1 MAITSN
7 LYPPIIQDTIP
18 AFIRTKPCRIYFAL
32 STYNTISDI
41 KNVQVSL
48 INQKT
53 NASAL
58 KTSLYPSGIKITNL
72 FYDSEA
78 KGEYNYYIQIEP
90 NDLQNG
96 SFDLNQ
102 FYKVQLRF
110 TAVAASTPPS
120 NGTELATWLYNN
132 MQYFSEWSRIC
143 LLKGIEQPQLSIRG
157 FDTTGENQEIILTN
171 STINIIGELIYPNNQ
186 KQNEYL
192 KSYNIKI
199 YQNQHPDN
207 ILFNSGE
214 IYTNIYNPNELN
226 YDIPYELSNGV
237 SYTMSLT
244 YTTNNLYTQTIDY
257 DFTILEYG
265 HNELR
270 ATITATTDEENGRIK
285 IDIVS
290 TDPEER
296 FVGNITI
303 RRTSSESDFHSWE
316 DVNTIAYAAGTQLN
330 YSWYD
335 STIKS
340 GVWYKY
346 CAQRRNA
353 KGDRGTI
360 IQIEKPVICRFEDIF
375 LTRKDKQLK
384 VRFNPTL
391 TSFKYNVT
399 ESQQLAI
406 GAKYP
411 YIKRNAANYF
421 RTFSLGGLI
430 SSLIDMTDWYDP
442 HFYNSEFHDDE
453 NEIGAFITKKQ
464 MYGEAVKTLYQNFNQ
479 TNNIY
484 DYNNYIYERDF
495 REKVYDFLYKN
506 EVILF
511 RSETEGNILIK
522 LMDINFEPVE
532 TLGRRLYS
540 FSATAVEVDEAT
552 TANYDKYNIQSLGTY
567 ESYVMYEHT
576 KIGQVSGT
584 YTAFDG
590 NVLNSKLSNKHKK
603 SSNEGYINQIKGLN
617 TLKLEIESDPYVI
630 IEQNG
635 TLIKATTSSQI
646 NAVNAIS
653 GYIVIINN
661 KEMIIRSTQER
672 RSKITEDNQF
682 TTELIHIGRFELKEP
697 NTLITDLRF
706 KYPTTAS
713 LTYTVVLQQTED
725 TSHLVD
731 RIYYYNKPGQLYGIF
746 KSNDSLV
753 QKIYNKYLVN
763 YQKYY
768 QRLLDISEVEMQGPP
783 GTIVYVKD
791 SKDSNFNKHVLQ
803 NGYLRLKDDEVTI
816 QDLYFYGIHLNKE
829 VTSLNDRKELKNN
842 EFIYCTNTVYDSIED
857 VLNPIKNG
865 VYKFSF
871 SSSVHNVISFQNN
884 LLIVN
889 PSSVLKDSYQDYIL
903 ILQQE
908 LEDAKYFIYY
918 NNNWYPF
925 TSNHDVI
932 CPVEG
937 MVNYICEIVKEV
949 Y

>member
-7 LYPPIIQDTIP
+7 LYPPIVQDTIP

-41 KNVQVSL
+41 KNVQISL
-48 INQKT
+48 MNQKT
-53 NASAL
+53 NTSAL
-58 KTSLYPSGIKITNL
+58 KTNLYPSGIKITNL

-110 TAVAASTPPS
+110 TAVAASAPPS
-120 NGTELATWLYNN
+120 DGTELATWLYNN

-214 IYTNIYNPNELN
+214 VYTNIYNPNELN

-265 HNELR
+265 HNELK

-360 IQIEKPVICRFEDIF
+360 IQIEEPVICRFEDIF

-567 ESYVMYEHT
+567 ESYIMYEHT
-576 KIGQVSGT
+576 KIGQVSGI
-584 YTAFDG
+584 YTASDG
-590 NVLNSKLSNKHKK
+590 NILNSKLSNKHQK
-603 SSNEGYINQIKGLN
+603 SSNKGYINQIKGLN
-617 TLKLEIESDPYVI
+617 NLKLEIESDPYII

-635 TLIKATTSSQI
+635 ELIKATTSSQI
-646 NAVNAIS
+646 NAANAIS
-653 GYIVIINN
+653 GYIVVINN
-661 KEMIIRSTQER
+661 KEMIIRSTQQR
-672 RSKITEDNQF
+672 RSKITEDNEF
-682 TTELIHIGRFELKEP
+682 TTELIHVGQFELKEP

-706 KYPTTAS
+706 KYPTAAS

-731 RIYYYNKPGQLYGIF
+731 RIYYYNKPGQLYGVF

-783 GTIVYVKD
+783 GTIVYIKD
-791 SKDSNFNKHVLQ
+791 SKDSDFNKHILQ

-829 VTSLNDRKELKNN
+829 VISLNDKKELKND
-842 EFIYCTNTVYDSIED
+842 EFMYCTDVEYNFPED
-857 VLNPIKNG
+857 ILNPIKNG
-865 VYKFSF
+865 VYKISYP
-871 SSSVHNVISFQNN
+871 SVHNIISFEND
-884 LLIVN
+884 LLTVN
-889 PSSVLKDSYQDYIL
+889 PNSVLRDSYQNYNL
-903 ILQQE
+903 ILQQD
-908 LEDAKYFIYY
+908 LEETKYYIYY

-932 CPVEG
+932 CPTEG
-937 MVNYICEIVKEV
+937 LVNYICEVVKEV

>member
-265 HNELR
+265 HNELK
-270 ATITATTDEENGRIK
+270 ATITATTDEENGRIR
-285 IDIVS
+285 INIVS
-290 TDPEER
+290 TNPEER
-296 FVGNITI
+296 FIGNITI
-303 RRTSSESDFHSWE
+303 RRTSSESDFHNWE

-360 IQIEKPVICRFEDIF
+360 IQIEEPIICRFEDIF

-384 VRFNPTL
+384 IRFNPTL

-442 HFYNSEFHDDE
+442 HFYDSKFHDDE

-484 DYNNYIYERDF
+484 DYNDYIYERDF

-540 FSATAVEVDEAT
+540 FSATAVEIDEAT
-552 TANYDKYNIQSLGTY
+552 TSNYDKYNIQSLGNY
-567 ESYVMYEHT
+567 ESYIMYEHT

-584 YTAFDG
+584 YTASDG
-590 NVLNSKLSNKHKK
+590 NVLNSKLSNKHQK
-603 SSNEGYINQIKGLN
+603 SSNKGYINQIKGLN
-617 TLKLEIESDPYVI
+617 NLKLEIESDPYVI

-635 TLIKATTSSQI
+635 ELVKATTSSQI
-646 NAVNAIS
+646 NAANAIS
-653 GYIVIINN
+653 GYIVVINN
-661 KEMIIRSTQER
+661 KEMIIRSTQQR
-672 RSKITEDNQF
+672 RSKITEDNEF
-682 TTELIHIGRFELKEP
+682 TTELVHVGQFELKEP

-731 RIYYYNKPGQLYGIF
+731 RIYYYNKPGQLYGVF

-791 SKDSNFNKHVLQ
+791 SKDSDFNRHILQ

-816 QDLYFYGIHLNKE
+816 QDLYFYGVHLSKE
-829 VTSLNDRKELKNN
+829 VTSLNDKKELKND
-842 EFIYCTNTVYDSIED
+842 EFMYCTDVEYDFPED
-857 VLNPIKNG
+857 ILNPIKNG
-865 VYKFSF
+865 VYKISYP
-871 SSSVHNVISFQNN
+871 SVRNIISFGND
-884 LLIVN
+884 LLTVN
-889 PSSVLKDSYQDYIL
+889 PNSVLRDSYQNYNL
-903 ILQQE
+903 ILQQD
-908 LEDAKYFIYY
+908 LEETKNYIYY

-932 CPVEG
+932 CPTEG
-937 MVNYICEIVKEV
+937 LVNYICEVVKEV